1 MTDGDW
7 YHIQNTVDCPS
18 ALEASPRTQTLL
30 ATRRSSPNM
39 AFMRSKIESSKSL
52 RTHSMSAKR
61 RGPLTPVLLIPSLS
75 KECTGIDSV
84 RIRLSASF
92 SDPVKQELP
101 KLRTDMEKIVVAWLK
116 EMKKYNKVCRS
127 IYRVAV
133 FAHRLPQ
140 KRSLRPLLPPPARF
154 STMRLFTDLDVPST
168 SAGRFLRHFKY
179 AGLSS

>member
-116 EMKKYNKVCRS
+116 EMKKY
-127 IYRVAV
+127 
-133 FAHRLPQ
+133 PQ